1 MKSFIIHLSKIPSS
15 LESAQQLQ
23 TDLKNINIDAELF
36 EGTYGSDVEEIF
48 EKEGRTLHYRSFK
61 GVAPDEHY
69 ISKTNRPG
77 VKGCFYSHYRLWQ
90 KCAELDEPIC
100 VFEDDV
106 KIERALIPVDFKDV
120 LVITLGARKSYRY
133 EEFLYNPIGIPAAQY
148 YHNASM
154 PGTCGYLINP
164 CAARKLLAEY
174 KTSFLPSDNAMN
186 KMVVDIEIHNYLV
199 GAANLDKRSLT
210 RSKGFWDKFNK

>member
-1 MKSFIIHLSKIPSS
+1 
-15 LESAQQLQ
+15 
-23 TDLKNINIDAELF
+23 
-36 EGTYGSDVEEIF
+36 
-48 EKEGRTLHYRSFK
+48 
-61 GVAPDEHY
+61 
-69 ISKTNRPG
+69 
-77 VKGCFYSHYRLWQ
+77 
-90 KCAELDEPIC
+90 
-100 VFEDDV
+100 
-106 KIERALIPVDFKDV
+106 
-120 LVITLGARKSYRY
+120 
-133 EEFLYNPIGIPAAQY
+133 
-148 YHNASM
+148 M